1 MQDIQPS
8 RPETSQTWDLG
19 PMSLSRPDWC
29 LREVIADHCKQIG
42 TDCNSYTEL
51 MFHRKFI
58 PFEIESLVRGI
69 HDFSAPIITL
79 LHSRASNEGL
89 QRFHNH
95 CET

>member
-1 MQDIQPS
+1 
-8 RPETSQTWDLG
+8 
-19 PMSLSRPDWC
+19 MSLSWPDWC

-79 LHSRASNEGL
+79 LHSRASNEGRR
-89 QRFHNH
+89 RFHNH
-95 CET
+95 GLRHKIGTPMQRVWLAA